1 MLEPS
6 DDILEQTRTREV
18 TGVFHSWKALMAAA
32 EELLLSGFDRADID
46 LSASIDELERRSNY
60 ASIPPVDLADTPVA
74 ARRPFLDQDD
84 ALGTTAVIGSISGC
98 TAAVAVAF
106 LLAVKDMTPLSVGI
120 ISVLSG
126 FVVGGAAAFLV
137 DRRFQRERAGG
148 LEALSEP
155 YGLLIWVRVR
165 SPEKGRQA
173 EEILLR
179 HGGEAV
185 HVHEIE
191 QPKRMEDVPLHS
203 LRPDPGWA
211 TSGSGSRSFAA
222 KSRPARPLPILQ
234 G

>member
-1 MLEPS
+1 MLDRS

-18 TGVFHSWKALMAAA
+18 TGVFHSRKALIAAA

-46 LSASIDELERRSNY
+46 LSASIDELERRLNY

-84 ALGTTAVIGSISGC
+84 ALGTTVVIGSVSGC
-98 TAAVAVAF
+98 TVAVAVAF
-106 LLAVKDMTPLSVGI
+106 LLVMKDMAPLSVGV

-137 DRRFQRERAGG
+137 NRRFRRERARG
-148 LEALSEP
+148 LEALSEA

-165 SPEKGRQA
+165 SPEKERQA

-179 HGGEAV
+179 HGGEGV

-191 QPKRMEDVPLHS
+191 LLKRTEDVPFHS
-203 LRPDPGWA
+203 LRPDPWLGEE
-211 TSGSGSRSFAA
+211 RLDQ
-222 KSRPARPLPILQ
+222 P
-234 G
+234 